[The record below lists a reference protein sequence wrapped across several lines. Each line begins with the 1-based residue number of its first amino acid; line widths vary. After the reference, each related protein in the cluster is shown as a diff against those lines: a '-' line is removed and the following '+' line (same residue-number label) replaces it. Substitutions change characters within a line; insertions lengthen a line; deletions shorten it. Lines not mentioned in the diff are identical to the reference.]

1 MLGRAS
7 RRPSAGRSA
16 TSSFVSYA
24 GIASH
29 FLRPCCTCRDGTA
42 KLGDLGMARLLS
54 DQYVTGVVGT
64 LAWSSPEMLL
74 GQKCSQRA
82 DIFSFGVCL

>member
-1 MLGRAS
+1 M
-7 RRPSAGRSA
+7 
-16 TSSFVSYA
+16 
-24 GIASH
+24 
-29 FLRPCCTCRDGTA
+29 RPCCTCRDGTA